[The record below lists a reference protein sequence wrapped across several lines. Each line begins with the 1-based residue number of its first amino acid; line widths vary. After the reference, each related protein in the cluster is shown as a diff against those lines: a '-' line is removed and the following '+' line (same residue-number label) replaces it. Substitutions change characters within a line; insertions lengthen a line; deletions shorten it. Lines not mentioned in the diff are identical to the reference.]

1 MVDLLAKFFIH
12 ETEHKDSAE
21 IRQAYGILCG
31 LVGIFFN
38 VILALAKCVAGF
50 LSGSVAIMA
59 DAANNLSDAGSSLI
73 VLLGFKLAGQ
83 KPDPDHPFGHG
94 RVEYISGLLV
104 SVLIIYMAVELLK
117 SSVDAILHP
126 GEIVFEPII
135 LIILLLSILVKF
147 YMFYYNRRIG
157 KRIGSEAMAATSMDS
172 LSDMGATAAVL
183 VSMLVS
189 HYTSLQID
197 GICGVLVALLIFWAG
212 INSAKETINP
222 LLGQPPEPEFV
233 ERIEDIVLAEQE
245 IIGIHDLIV
254 HNYGPG
260 RVMISLHAE
269 VPADGDILAL
279 HDVIDNVEHRLKSEL
294 HCAAVIHMD
303 PVSTKDE
310 ETLELKNLVTDMV
323 KEVDPVFSIHDFRVV
338 KGPTHTNLIFDMVVP
353 FGYFLSDVEIADRVQ
368 KKIWSY
374 NPVYFAVIE
383 IDKAYTKNGNSV
395 I

>member
-1 MVDLLAKFFIH
+1 MIELLAKFFIK
-12 ETEHKDSAE
+12 ETGNADSAQT
-21 IRQAYGILCG
+21 RQRYGVLCG
-31 LVGIFFN
+31 SVGIFFN
-38 VILALAKCVAGF
+38 VVLAIGKFVAGF

-73 VLLGFKLAGQ
+73 VLFGFKLAGQ

-117 SSVDAILHP
+117 SSVDAIIHP
-126 GEIVFEPII
+126 REITFEPVILVI
-135 LIILLLSILVKF
+135 LIASILVKF
-147 YMFYYNRRIG
+147 YMFFYNRKFG
-157 KRIGSEAMAATSMDS
+157 KRIRSEAMMATAMDS
-172 LSDMGATAAVL
+172 LSDMGATAVVL
-183 VSMLVS
+183 ISMLVS
-189 HYTSLQID
+189 YYTSMQID
-197 GICGVLVALLIFWAG
+197 GICGVLVAALIFYAG

-233 ERIEDIVLAEQE
+233 QRIEEIVTAEEE

-279 HDVIDNVEHRLKSEL
+279 HDMIDNVEHKLKHEL

-310 ETLELKNLVTDMV
+310 QTLELKKVVTQIV
-323 KEVDPVFSIHDFRVV
+323 KEVDPVLSMHDFRVV
-338 KGPTHTNLIFDMVVP
+338 NGPTHTNLIFDVVVP
-353 FGYFLSDVEIADRVQ
+353 YDFPLSDTEVTERVQ
-368 KKIWSY
+368 AKVWKY
-374 NPVYFAVIE
+374 NPVYYTVIE
-383 IDKAYTKNGNSV
+383 IDKAYTKV
-395 I
+395 K

>member
-1 MVDLLAKFFIH
+1 MVELLARFFIKEEKNS
-12 ETEHKDSAE
+12 ETAE
-21 IRQAYGILCG
+21 ARQAYGMLCG
-31 LVGIFFN
+31 SVGIFFN
-38 VILALAKCVAGF
+38 VLLAVGKFVAGL

-73 VLLGFKLAGQ
+73 VLFGFKLAGQ

-117 SSVDAILHP
+117 SSIDAILHP
-126 GEIVFEPII
+126 GEISFEPVI
-135 LIILLLSILVKF
+135 LIILIASILVKF
-147 YMFYYNRRIG
+147 YMFLYNRKFG
-157 KRIGSEAMAATSMDS
+157 KKIRSEAMLATSMDS
-172 LSDMGATAAVL
+172 LSDMGATAVVL
-183 VSMLVS
+183 ISMLVS

-197 GICGVLVALLIFWAG
+197 GICGVLVALLIFYAG
-212 INSAKETINP
+212 YNSAKETINP

-233 ERIEDIVLAEQE
+233 NRIEEIVLAEEE
-245 IIGIHDLIV
+245 IVGIHDLIV

-279 HDVIDNVEHRLKSEL
+279 HDIIDNVEHRLKREL

-310 ETLELKNLVTDMV
+310 KTLELKRVVTELV
-323 KEVDPVFSIHDFRVV
+323 KEIDPHLSIHDFRVV
-338 KGPTHTNLIFDMVVP
+338 MGPTHTNLIFDMVVP
-353 FGYFLSDVEIADRVQ
+353 FDFPLSDVDVADQVQ
-368 KKIWSY
+368 NKIWKY

-383 IDKAYTKNGNSV
+383 IDKAYTKPEQK
-395 I
+395 

>member
-1 MVDLLAKFFIH
+1 MVELLAHFFVKKTTDTESP
-12 ETEHKDSAE
+12 ET
-21 IRQAYGILCG
+21 RQAYGVLCG
-31 LVGIFFN
+31 SIGIFFN
-38 VILALAKCVAGF
+38 LVLALGKFLAGL
-50 LSGSVAIMA
+50 LSGSIAIMA

-73 VLLGFKLAGQ
+73 VLFGFKMAGQ

-104 SVLIIYMAVELLK
+104 SMLIIYMAVELLK

-126 GEIVFEPII
+126 GEIVFEPVI
-135 LIILLLSILVKF
+135 LVILVASILVKF
-147 YMFYYNRRIG
+147 YMFLYNRRVGQKI
-157 KRIGSEAMAATSMDS
+157 RSEAMLATSMDS
-172 LSDMGATAAVL
+172 LSDMGATAVVL

-189 HYTSLQID
+189 YYTSLQID
-197 GICGVLVALLIFWAG
+197 GICGVLVALLIFYAG
-212 INSAKETINP
+212 FNSAKETINP

-233 ERIEDIVLAEQE
+233 KRIEEIVLAEEE
-245 IIGIHDLIV
+245 ITGIHDLIV

-260 RVMISLHAE
+260 RIMISLHAE

-279 HDVIDNVEHRLKSEL
+279 HDIIDNVEHRLKSEL

-310 ETLELKNLVTDMV
+310 HTLELKRVVTEIV
-323 KEVDPVFSIHDFRVV
+323 KEVDPVLSIHDFRVV

-353 FGYFLSDVEIADRVQ
+353 FDFPISDVDVADKVQ
-368 KKIWSY
+368 NKIWKY

-383 IDKAYTKNGNSV
+383 IDKAYTKPEQK
-395 I
+395 

>member
-1 MVDLLAKFFIH
+1 MVELLASFFIKEGKDTESP
-12 ETEHKDSAE
+12 ET
-21 IRQAYGILCG
+21 RQAYGMLCG
-31 LVGIFFN
+31 TVGIFFN
-38 VILALAKCVAGF
+38 ILLAGGKFVAGL
-50 LSGSVAIMA
+50 LSGSIAIMA

-73 VLLGFKLAGQ
+73 VLFGFKLAGQ

-104 SVLIIYMAVELLK
+104 SMLIIYMAVELLK
-117 SSVDAILHP
+117 SSIDAILHP
-126 GEIVFEPII
+126 GEISFEPVI
-135 LIILLLSILVKF
+135 LIILLVSILVKF
-147 YMFYYNRRIG
+147 YMFLYNRKFG
-157 KRIGSEAMAATSMDS
+157 KRIRSEAMLATSMDS
-172 LSDMGATAAVL
+172 LSDMGATAVVL
-183 VSMLVS
+183 ISMLVS

-197 GICGVLVALLIFWAG
+197 GICGVLVALLIFYAG
-212 INSAKETINP
+212 FNSAKETINP

-233 ERIEDIVLAEQE
+233 ARIEDIVLSEEE
-245 IIGIHDLIV
+245 ITGIHDLIV

-279 HDVIDNVEHRLKSEL
+279 HDVIDNIEHKLKSEL

-310 ETLELKNLVTDMV
+310 HTLELKKVVNEIV
-323 KEVDPVFSIHDFRVV
+323 KELDPVLSIHDFRVV

-353 FGYFLSDVEIADRVQ
+353 FDFPMSDVDVADKVQ
-368 KKIWSY
+368 NKIWKY

-383 IDKAYTKNGNSV
+383 IDKAYTKPEQKK
-395 I
+395 

>member
-1 MVDLLAKFFIH
+1 MVELLSKFFI
-12 ETEHKDSAE
+12 KDKGTGTPE
-21 IRQAYGILCG
+21 VRQAYGMLCG
-31 LVGIFFN
+31 SVGIFFN
-38 VILALAKCVAGF
+38 VLLAAGKF
-50 LSGSVAIMA
+50 AAGLLSGSVAIMA

-73 VLLGFKLAGQ
+73 VLFGFKLAGQ

-104 SVLIIYMAVELLK
+104 SVLIIYMAIELLK

-126 GEIVFEPII
+126 GEISFEPVI
-135 LIILLLSILVKF
+135 LIILIVSILVKF
-147 YMFYYNRRIG
+147 YMFLYNRKFG
-157 KRIGSEAMAATSMDS
+157 KRIHSEAMLATSMDS
-172 LSDMGATAAVL
+172 LSDMGATAVVL

-197 GICGVLVALLIFWAG
+197 GICGVLVALLIFYAG
-212 INSAKETINP
+212 FNSAKETINP

-233 ERIEDIVLAEQE
+233 KSIEEIVLAEEE
-245 IIGIHDLIV
+245 IVGIHDLIV

-279 HDVIDNVEHRLKSEL
+279 HDVIDNVEHHLKSQL

-310 ETLELKNLVTDMV
+310 RTLELKRVVTELV
-323 KEVDPVFSIHDFRVV
+323 KEVDPVLSIHDFRVV
-338 KGPTHTNLIFDMVVP
+338 MGPTHTNLIFDMVVP
-353 FGYFLSDVEIADRVQ
+353 FDFPLSDVDVADQVQ
-368 KKIWSY
+368 KKIWKY

-383 IDKAYTKNGNSV
+383 IDKAYTKPEQK
-395 I
+395 

>member
-1 MVDLLAKFFIH
+1 MVELLARVFIKN
-12 ETEHKDSAE
+12 EKDTESPE
-21 IRQAYGILCG
+21 IRQAYGMLCG
-31 LVGIFFN
+31 TVGIFFN
-38 VILALAKCVAGF
+38 VLLALGKFIAGL
-50 LSGSVAIMA
+50 LSGSIAIMA

-73 VLLGFKLAGQ
+73 VLFGFKMAGQ

-104 SVLIIYMAVELLK
+104 SMLIIYMAVELLK

-126 GEIVFEPII
+126 GEITFEPVIFII
-135 LIILLLSILVKF
+135 LAASILVKF
-147 YMFYYNRRIG
+147 YMFLYNRKFG
-157 KRIGSEAMAATSMDS
+157 KKIRSEAMLATSMDS
-172 LSDMGATAAVL
+172 LSDMGATAVVL

-189 HYTSLQID
+189 HYTNLQID
-197 GICGVLVALLIFWAG
+197 GICGVLVALLIFYAG
-212 INSAKETINP
+212 FNSAKETINP

-233 ERIEDIVLAEQE
+233 ARIEELVLAEEE

-279 HDVIDNVEHRLKSEL
+279 HDMIDNVEHRLKSEL

-310 ETLELKNLVTDMV
+310 QTLELKRVVTEIV
-323 KEVDPVFSIHDFRVV
+323 KEVDPVLTIHDFRVV
-338 KGPTHTNLIFDMVVP
+338 NGPTHTNLIFDMVVP
-353 FGYFLSDVEIADRVQ
+353 FDFPMSDVDVADMVQ
-368 KKIWSY
+368 NKLWKH

-383 IDKAYTKNGNSV
+383 IDKAYTKPEQK
-395 I
+395 

>member
-1 MVDLLAKFFIH
+1 MVEILAKFFI
-12 ETEHKDSAE
+12 KDSQDMDSTE
-21 IRQAYGILCG
+21 KRQAYGVLCG
-31 LVGIFFN
+31 SLGIFFN
-38 VILALAKCVAGF
+38 VLLAAGKFVAGL
-50 LSGSVAIMA
+50 LSGSIAITA

-73 VLLGFKLAGQ
+73 VLFGFKLAGQ

-117 SSVDAILHP
+117 SSVDAILNP
-126 GEIVFEPII
+126 GEVSFEPVI
-135 LIILLLSILVKF
+135 LIILIASILVKF
-147 YMFYYNRRIG
+147 YMFWYNRKFG
-157 KRIGSEAMAATSMDS
+157 KKINSEAMLATSMDS
-172 LSDMGATAAVL
+172 LSDMGATAVVL
-183 VSMLVS
+183 ISMLVS

-197 GICGVLVALLIFWAG
+197 GICGVLVALLIFYAG
-212 INSAKETINP
+212 FNSAKETINP

-233 ERIEDIVLAEQE
+233 KRIEEIVLSEEE
-245 IIGIHDLIV
+245 ITGIHDLIV

-279 HDVIDNVEHRLKSEL
+279 HDIIDNVEHRLKSEL

-310 ETLELKNLVTDMV
+310 KTLELKQVVTDIV
-323 KEVDPVFSIHDFRVV
+323 KEVSPVLSIHDFRVV
-338 KGPTHTNLIFDMVVP
+338 MGPTHTNLIFDMVVP
-353 FGYFLSDVEIADRVQ
+353 FDFPLSDVDVADQVQ
-368 KKIWSY
+368 NKIWKY

-383 IDKAYTKNGNSV
+383 IDKAYTKPEQK
-395 I
+395 

>member
-1 MVDLLAKFFIH
+1 MVELLARFFIKEEKNS
-12 ETEHKDSAE
+12 ETAE
-21 IRQAYGILCG
+21 ARQAYGMLCG
-31 LVGIFFN
+31 SVGIFFN
-38 VILALAKCVAGF
+38 VLLAVGKFVAGL

-73 VLLGFKLAGQ
+73 VLFGFKLAGQ

-126 GEIVFEPII
+126 GEISFEPVI
-135 LIILLLSILVKF
+135 LIILIASILVKF
-147 YMFYYNRRIG
+147 YMFLYNRKFG
-157 KRIGSEAMAATSMDS
+157 KKIRSEAMLATSMDS
-172 LSDMGATAAVL
+172 LSDMGATAVVL
-183 VSMLVS
+183 ISMLVS

-197 GICGVLVALLIFWAG
+197 GICGVLVALLIFYAG
-212 INSAKETINP
+212 YNSAKETINP

-233 ERIEDIVLAEQE
+233 NRIEEIVLAEEE
-245 IIGIHDLIV
+245 IVGIHDLIV

-279 HDVIDNVEHRLKSEL
+279 HDIIDNVEHRLKSEL

-310 ETLELKNLVTDMV
+310 KTLELKRVVTELV
-323 KEVDPVFSIHDFRVV
+323 KEIDPHLSIHDFRVV
-338 KGPTHTNLIFDMVVP
+338 MGPTHTNLIFDMVVP
-353 FGYFLSDVEIADRVQ
+353 FDFPLSDVDVADQVQ
-368 KKIWSY
+368 NKIWKY

-383 IDKAYTKNGNSV
+383 IDKAYTKPEQK
-395 I
+395 